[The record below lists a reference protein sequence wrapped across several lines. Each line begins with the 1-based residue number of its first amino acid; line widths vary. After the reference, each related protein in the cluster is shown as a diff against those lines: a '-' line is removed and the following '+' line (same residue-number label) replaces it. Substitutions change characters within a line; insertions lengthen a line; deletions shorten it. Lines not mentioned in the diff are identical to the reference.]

1 MTNLD
6 LINTSTDSSSGSTSD
21 SSSSGSSSTS
31 SGSAS
36 SSSDSD
42 SSTSDIPLPASIPLN
57 SIPEPKSP
65 PKVEPEEPKKKE
77 EPKRRLSTKASS
89 SSEDEAPKP
98 ESPMPLPPRRR
109 GSAKTKSAASVLV
122 TKKPAAR
129 TSGAKTPKPAA
140 KTATKPTV
148 KTENSK
154 KKSIFSPDNSSES
167 ETESKSSKTSNKS
180 NKVSPKVSPRPKRGS
195 RKSSDDKDTS
205 PSTITPTENDDSNSK
220 ESTAK
225 RRSGSRSSGPPPK
238 KAVEVKSASSCS
250 SSQSSVESVSSDSD
264 SEPTPKKEP
273 IKTGKTKPTT
283 NSNHKAEATSKSGD
297 SGDSST
303 MPRKLTRSLSA
314 RVSRLATVSRP
325 THTDTDSDADDKG
338 TDKRS
343 STSQSSKDTKK
354 SSKRAPASPISL
366 TPPHPSER
374 RCPVR
379 GCDSQGHLGGKAARH
394 FTWDA
399 CPLYHNVTAAWCVA
413 GAEERAAAG
422 AARRR
427 ALLAVQARPRAM
439 PTIEQRAYQLKVKD
453 MRSKWKGSQELR
465 EKLATVGG
473 EEMNEE
479 REPILEGFAPDYDL
493 RLFREAQALAAIKI
507 EEELQDIP
515 TDRET
520 NLYSRF
526 VVMGKYMM
534 EVWYQSPYPGD
545 AGRVP
550 RLFVC
555 EYCLN
560 HHKSATGAARHKA
573 KCVWRHPPGDE
584 VYRKDNLSV
593 WQVDGR
599 KHKQY
604 CQQLC
609 LLAKFFLD
617 HKTLYYDVEPFLF
630 YVMTCADQEGCHIV
644 GYFSKE
650 KNSFLNYNV
659 SCILTL
665 PPYQRQ
671 GYGRLLIDFSYLLTK
686 VEGKVGSPET
696 PLSDLG
702 LISYRSYWKEALL
715 KRLCSAPGPTLCIR
729 DLSKDLA
736 IASSDIVSTLQERGL
751 MKYWKGKHIVLKKQ
765 EVLEEVSRRAER
777 ARCVDAGCLRWA
789 PPACSAAPR

>member
-6 LINTSTDSSSGSTSD
+6 VSNNSSTDSSSGSTSD
-21 SSSSGSSSTS
+21 TSSSESSSTS
-31 SGSAS
+31 SGSGS

-42 SSTSDIPLPASIPLN
+42 SSTSDTPATAVQA
-57 SIPEPKSP
+57 PKSP
-65 PKVEPEEPKKKE
+65 AKPEEPKKKE
-77 EPKRRLSTKASS
+77 EPKRRPSKVKVSS
-89 SSEDEAPKP
+89 SSDDDTPKLVSPKP
-98 ESPMPLPPRRR
+98 LPARRR
-109 GSAKTKSAASVLV
+109 CSAKPKSAATVLA
-122 TKKPAAR
+122 KGR
-129 TSGAKTPKPAA
+129 TTPRSSGAKTPKPTSKTLA
-140 KTATKPTV
+140 KT
-148 KTENSK
+148 KTDSSASNTSK

-167 ETESKSSKTSNKS
+167 DSESKSPK
-180 NKVSPKVSPRPKRGS
+180 SPKGSPTS
-195 RKSSDDKDTS
+195 KSSVKSSEEKDS
-205 PSTITPTENDDSNSK
+205 PQTPLDNDDSNSK
-220 ESTAK
+220 ESAK
-225 RRSGSRSSGPPPK
+225 RKIAVKQNGPPPK
-238 KAVEVKSASSCS
+238 KATEDKSASSCS
-250 SSQSSVESVSSDSD
+250 SSQSSVETVSSDSD
-264 SEPTPKKEP
+264 SEPTPKKDA
-273 IKTGKTKPTT
+273 IKTGKTKPP
-283 NSNHKAEATSKSGD
+283 SSAFKQQDAAGKSGE
-297 SGDSST
+297 SSSSPAAS

-314 RVSRLATVSRP
+314 RASRSAAARCVSAPRTL
-325 THTDTDSDADDKG
+325 HTDTDSDDDRPNDKG
-338 TDKRS
+338 KEVKKPTKTRTAPPAKS
-343 STSQSSKDTKK
+343 PVASAPLAEST
-354 SSKRAPASPISL
+354 
-366 TPPHPSER
+366 ER

-379 GCDSQGHLGGKAARH
+379 GCDSTGHLGGKARTH
-394 FTWDA
+394 FSRDA
-399 CPLYHNVTAAWCVA
+399 CPAYHNVTDAWCA
-413 GAEERAAAG
+413 AASEERAAAA

-427 ALLAVQARPRAM
+427 ATSALACRVRHM
-439 PTIEQRAYQLKVKD
+439 PTLDQRAYQLKVKD

-465 EKLATVGG
+465 EKLAASNND
-473 EEMNEE
+473 ELNEE
-479 REPILEGFAPDYDL
+479 REPILDGFAPDYDL
-493 RLFREAQALAAIKI
+493 KLFREAQALGAIKI
-507 EEELQDIP
+507 EEELADLP
-515 TDRET
+515 ADRGT
-520 NLYSRF
+520 RY

-534 EVWYQSPYPGD
+534 EVWYQSPYPGE
-545 AGRVP
+545 AARVP

-555 EYCLN
+555 EFCLA
-560 HHKSATGAARHKA
+560 HHRCGAGADRHAR
-573 KCVWRHPPGDE
+573 KCVWKHPPGDE

-630 YVMTCADQEGCHIV
+630 YVMTSADSEGCHIV

-686 VEGKVGSPET
+686 EEGKVGSPET

-715 KRLCSAPGPTLCIR
+715 KRLCSASGSTLCIR

-765 EVLEEVSRRAER
+765 EVLEEASRRAAR
-777 ARCVDAGCLRWA
+777 ARCVDPACLR
-789 PPACSAAPR
+789 CSAARSLL

>member
-6 LINTSTDSSSGSTSD
+6 VSNSSTDSSSGSSSD
-21 SSSSGSSSTS
+21 SSSSVSSSTS
-31 SGSAS
+31 SGSGS
-36 SSSDSD
+36 TSSDSE
-42 SSTSDIPLPASIPLN
+42 SSTSDTPAVQSVPA
-57 SIPEPKSP
+57 PKSP
-65 PKVEPEEPKKKE
+65 ANPAPEETKKKE
-77 EPKRRLSTKASS
+77 EPKQRRPSKVKVSS
-89 SSEDEAPKP
+89 SSEDEAPKAS
-98 ESPMPLPPRRR
+98 SPKPLPPRRR
-109 GSAKTKSAASVLV
+109 CSAKPKSAAAVLA
-122 TKKPAAR
+122 KGKPAPRAS
-129 TSGAKTPKPAA
+129 TGAKTPKPIPKSTPKPA
-140 KTATKPTV
+140 KSDSAL
-148 KTENSK
+148 K

-167 ETESKSSKTSNKS
+167 ETESKSSK
-180 NKVSPKVSPRPKRGS
+180 SPKGSPQSKRGS
-195 RKSSDDKDTS
+195 RKSTDEKDAS
-205 PSTITPTENDDSNSK
+205 PLTTVENEDSNPK
-220 ESTAK
+220 DNAK
-225 RRSGSRSSGPPPK
+225 RRNGNRPNGPPPK
-238 KAVEVKSASSCS
+238 KVVEEKSTTSCS
-250 SSQSSVESVSSDSD
+250 SSQSSVESVSSDSN

-273 IKTGKTKPTT
+273 TKTGKTKPPT
-283 NSNHKAEATSKSGD
+283 SNNKQEANIKSGE
-297 SGDSST
+297 SGESPTGT

-325 THTDTDSDADDKG
+325 THTDTDSEVDDKSN
-338 TDKRS
+338 DKSNDKKNKKPQKGRASGPRS
-343 STSQSSKDTKK
+343 PQV
-354 SSKRAPASPISL
+354 PQ
-366 TPPHPSER
+366 PPQPQQPSER

-379 GCDSQGHLGGKAARH
+379 GCDSTGHLGGAASRH

-399 CPLYHNVTAAWCVA
+399 CPVYHNVSGAWCVA
-413 GAEERAAAG
+413 AAEERAAA
-422 AARRR
+422 ATARRR
-427 ALLAVQARPRAM
+427 AAALLQQRPRAM
-439 PTIEQRAYQLKVKD
+439 PTIDQRAYQLKVKD

-465 EKLATVGG
+465 EKLAASGN

-479 REPILEGFAPDYDL
+479 REPILEGFAPEYDL
-493 RLFREAQALAAIKI
+493 KLFQEAQALAAIKI
-507 EEELQDIP
+507 EEELGDIP
-515 TDRET
+515 SDKGTR
-520 NLYSRF
+520 Y

-534 EVWYQSPYPGD
+534 EVWYQSPYPGE
-545 AGRVP
+545 AARVP

-555 EYCLN
+555 EFCLG
-560 HHKSATGAARHKA
+560 HHRCALGAARHRA

-604 CQQLC
+604 CQHLC

-630 YVMTCADQEGCHIV
+630 YVMTCADSEGCHIV

-715 KRLCSAPGPTLCIR
+715 RRLCSASGSTLCIR

-777 ARCVDAGCLRWA
+777 ARCVDAECLRWSPPSSSA
-789 PPACSAAPR
+789 PPR

>member
-6 LINTSTDSSSGSTSD
+6 VSNSSTDSSSGSTSD
-21 SSSSGSSSTS
+21 SSTSGTSSTS
-31 SGSAS
+31 SGSGS
-36 SSSDSD
+36 SSSDSE
-42 SSTSDIPLPASIPLN
+42 SSTSDIPAVTPAPA
-57 SIPEPKSP
+57 PKSP
-65 PKVEPEEPKKKE
+65 KPAPIEEPKPAE
-77 EPKRRLSTKASS
+77 EPKPRRSSKPKPSS
-89 SSEDEAPKP
+89 SSDDETPKP
-98 ESPMPLPPRRR
+98 PTPKPAPPRRR
-109 GSAKTKSAASVLV
+109 STKPKNAAAVLAKAKQLPPRAA
-122 TKKPAAR
+122 T
-129 TSGAKTPKPAA
+129 GAKSKAISKTIPK
-140 KTATKPTV
+140 TTKADANTL
-148 KTENSK
+148 K

-167 ETESKSSKTSNKS
+167 DSESKESKTSKA
-180 NKVSPKVSPRPKRGS
+180 SPKASPRNKKTS
-195 RKSSDDKDTS
+195 RKSSEDKDTPSS
-205 PSTITPTENDDSNSK
+205 PLTSAQNYDSNSNSK
-220 ESTAK
+220 DNTK
-225 RRSGSRSSGPPPK
+225 RRASRSNGPPPK
-238 KAVEVKSASSCS
+238 KTVEEKSASSCS
-250 SSQSSVESVSSDSD
+250 SSQSSVESVSSESD
-264 SEPTPKKEP
+264 SESTKKENTKAQKSKSP
-273 IKTGKTKPTT
+273 SNASSKQETTG
-283 NSNHKAEATSKSGD
+283 KSGD
-297 SGDSST
+297 SCDSLTGT
-303 MPRKLTRSLSA
+303 MTRKLTRSLSA
-314 RVSRLATVSRP
+314 RVSRMANAAKP
-325 THTDTDSDADDKG
+325 ANTDTDSDAEDKSNE
-338 TDKRS
+338 K
-343 STSQSSKDTKK
+343 SKDDIRLAKA
-354 SSKRAPASPISL
+354 RAAITRSPAL
-366 TPPHPSER
+366 PPNPVAPSER

-379 GCDSQGHLGGKAARH
+379 DCDSSGHLGGKASKH

-399 CPLYHNVTAAWCVA
+399 CPVYHNVTAAWCVA
-413 GAEERAAAG
+413 AAEERAAA
-422 AARRR
+422 AATRRR
-427 ALLAVQARPRAM
+427 ALAALQQRPRAM

-465 EKLATVGG
+465 SMPTN
-473 EEMNEE
+473 EEMGEE
-479 REPILEGFAPDYDL
+479 REPVLEGFAPDYDL
-493 RLFREAQALAAIKI
+493 RLFRDAQALAAVKI
-507 EEELQDIP
+507 EEELGDIA
-515 TDRET
+515 TDKGTR
-520 NLYSRF
+520 Y

-545 AGRVP
+545 AARVP

-555 EYCLN
+555 EFCLN
-560 HHKSATGAARHKA
+560 HHKCAVGAARHRA

-630 YVMTCADQEGCHIV
+630 YVMTCADEEGCHIV

-765 EVLEEVSRRAER
+765 EVLEEATRRAGR
-777 ARCVDAGCLRWA
+777 ARCVDPACLRWWTSGA
-789 PPACSAAPR
+789 R

>member
-6 LINTSTDSSSGSTSD
+6 VSNSSTDSSSGSTSD
-21 SSSSGSSSTS
+21 SSSSATSSTS

-36 SSSDSD
+36 SSSDSE
-42 SSTSDIPLPASIPLN
+42 SSNSDAP
-57 SIPEPKSP
+57 PKSP
-65 PKVEPEEPKKKE
+65 KPAPVEEKKASKPKVI
-77 EPKRRLSTKASS
+77 SS
-89 SSEDEAPKP
+89 SDDEPPKP
-98 ESPMPLPPRRR
+98 ATPKPIPPRRR
-109 GSAKTKSAASVLV
+109 STKPKNAASVLAKGKSMAPRV
-122 TKKPAAR
+122 T
-129 TSGAKTPKPAA
+129 TGAKSKAISKTIPKSS
-140 KTATKPTV
+140 KTDASNT
-148 KTENSK
+148 SK

-167 ETESKSSKTSNKS
+167 ESESKESKGSKTS
-180 NKVSPKVSPRPKRGS
+180 PKGSPRNSKKS
-195 RKSSDDKDTS
+195 TRKSSDEKDTLS
-205 PSTITPTENDDSNSK
+205 PSPPTPIQNDDSNSNSK
-220 ESTAK
+220 DNVK
-225 RRSGSRSSGPPPK
+225 RRASRSNGPPPK
-238 KAVEVKSASSCS
+238 KVVEDKSASSCT
-250 SSQSSVESVSSDSD
+250 SSQSSIESVSSESD
-264 SEPTPKKEP
+264 NESVKKEGL
-273 IKTGKTKPTT
+273 KTGKTKPPSNSSSKQETT
-283 NSNHKAEATSKSGD
+283 GKSGESGD
-297 SGDSST
+297 SLTGS
-303 MPRKLTRSLSA
+303 MPRKLTRSRSA
-314 RVSRLATVSRP
+314 RVSRMATASK
-325 THTDTDSDADDKG
+325 THTDTDSDTEEKNNEQSKDDKRLA
-338 TDKRS
+338 KARAAIARS
-343 STSQSSKDTKK
+343 
-354 SSKRAPASPISL
+354 PALPV
-366 TPPHPSER
+366 TPTAPSER

-379 GCDSQGHLGGKAARH
+379 DCDSTGHLGGKAPRH

-399 CPLYHNVTAAWCVA
+399 CPVYHNVTAAWCVA
-413 GAEERAAAG
+413 AAEERAAA
-422 AARRR
+422 AATRRR
-427 ALLAVQARPRAM
+427 ALAAMQQRPRAM

-465 EKLATVGG
+465 SMPTNEDLG
-473 EEMNEE
+473 EE
-479 REPILEGFAPDYDL
+479 REPLLEGFAPDYDL
-493 RLFREAQALAAIKI
+493 RLFRDAQALAAVKI
-507 EEELQDIP
+507 EEELGDIC
-515 TDRET
+515 TDKGTR
-520 NLYSRF
+520 Y

-545 AGRVP
+545 AARVP

-555 EYCLN
+555 EFCLS
-560 HHKSATGAARHKA
+560 HHKCAAGNARHKA

-584 VYRKDNLSV
+584 VYRKDSLSV

-630 YVMTCADQEGCHIV
+630 YVMTCSDNEGCHIV

-715 KRLCSAPGPTLCIR
+715 KRLCSAPGPMLSIR
-729 DLSKDLA
+729 NLSTDLA

-765 EVLEEVSRRAER
+765 EVLEDATRRAGR
-777 ARCVDAGCLRWA
+777 ARCVDPASLRWWGGGG
-789 PPACSAAPR
+789 APR

>member
-1 MTNLD
+1 MTYLD
-6 LINTSTDSSSGSTSD
+6 VSNSSTDSSSESSSD
-21 SSSSGSSSTS
+21 SSSSLSSSTS
-31 SGSAS
+31 SDSDS

-42 SSTSDIPLPASIPLN
+42 SSTSGTPAATTTTA
-57 SIPEPKSP
+57 PKSP
-65 PKVEPEEPKKKE
+65 ATPPSEETKKKE
-77 EPKRRLSTKASS
+77 EPKQRRPSKANVSS
-89 SSEDEAPKP
+89 SSDDEAPKTS
-98 ESPMPLPPRRR
+98 SPKSLPPRRR
-109 GSAKTKSAASVLV
+109 STKLKSAALVLAKGKSASRV
-122 TKKPAAR
+122 SA
-129 TSGAKTPKPAA
+129 GAKTSKPASRSTS
-140 KTATKPTV
+140 KSSKSDTTV
-148 KTENSK
+148 K

-167 ETESKSSKTSNKS
+167 ESDSKSSKSAKD
-180 NKVSPKVSPRPKRGS
+180 SPASKHSS
-195 RKSSDDKDTS
+195 RKSVDEKDSS
-205 PSTITPTENDDSNSK
+205 PLTAAENEDSNSK
-220 ESTAK
+220 DSVKT
-225 RRSGSRSSGPPPK
+225 RNSNRSNEAPPK
-238 KAVEVKSASSCS
+238 KVEEKSTSSCS
-250 SSQSSVESVSSDSD
+250 SSQSSVESVSSDSN

-273 IKTGKTKPTT
+273 TKTGKTKPPSST
-283 NSNHKAEATSKSGD
+283 NKQDTAAKSGD
-297 SGDSST
+297 SGESAT
-303 MPRKLTRSLSA
+303 ITLPRKLTRSLSA

-325 THTDTDSDADDKG
+325 THTDTDSDADEKSNDKSRETKKPQKG
-338 TDKRS
+338 RGVRS
-343 STSQSSKDTKK
+343 TPPRLARPLLPSIAGTSQPT
-354 SSKRAPASPISL
+354 
-366 TPPHPSER
+366 ER
-374 RCPVR
+374 RCPVS
-379 GCDSQGHLGGKAARH
+379 GCDSSGHLGGIAEKH

-399 CPLYHNVTAAWCVA
+399 CPLYHNVTPAWCIA
-413 GAEERAAAG
+413 ASEERAAA
-422 AARRR
+422 ASARRR
-427 ALLAVQARPRAM
+427 AAALLQQRQRAM
-439 PTIEQRAYQLKVKD
+439 PTIDQRAYQLKVKD

-465 EKLATVGG
+465 EKLAAAGN
-473 EEMNEE
+473 EETGEE

-507 EEELQDIP
+507 EEELGDMP
-515 TDRET
+515 SDRGT
-520 NLYSRF
+520 RY
-526 VVMGKYMM
+526 VVMGKYTM
-534 EVWYQSPYPGD
+534 EVWYQSPYPGE
-545 AGRVP
+545 AARVP

-555 EYCLN
+555 EYCLG
-560 HHKSATGAARHKA
+560 HQRCAAGAARHRA

-604 CQQLC
+604 CQHLC

-630 YVMTCADQEGCHIV
+630 YVMTCADNEGCHIV

-715 KRLCSAPGPTLCIR
+715 RRLCSASGPTLCIR

-777 ARCVDAGCLRWA
+777 ARCVDAACLRWA
-789 PPACSAAPR
+789 PPAAAAPPR